1 MNAGQFVRSLHD
13 SQFRRFLL
21 TGIVNTL
28 FGLSVYLCCILAGM
42 APWLAML
49 VGTIL
54 GVAFNFLSFGSYAF
68 RDLSV
73 RRLPRF
79 LLSYAAT
86 YFFNLGAFHVLNGW
100 IHSLMWCQVIL
111 TPLVAMFS
119 YLSMSNFVFKRKPQV
134 P

>member
-21 TGIVNTL
+21 TGVVNTL
-28 FGLSVYLCCILAGM
+28 FGLSVYVVCILAGM
-42 APWLAML
+42 QPWVAML
-49 VGTIL
+49 VGTVL

-68 RDLSV
+68 RDLSI

-79 LLSYAAT
+79 LASYVAT
-86 YFFNLGAFHVLNGW
+86 YFFNLGAFHALHAW
-100 IHSLMWCQVIL
+100 IDSLVWCQVIL

-119 YLSMSNFVFKRKPQV
+119 YLSMSNFVFRRKPAA
-134 P
+134 